1 VEGVTKL
8 GFTKGL
14 EVVLGVAVGVSVGGS
29 VVDWTGVGVVEGDG
43 DICFHQKMGCWFAG
57 QTVIAA
63 DGERVSIC

>member
-29 VVDWTGVGVVEGDG
+29 VVDWTGVGVVEGPAEVG
-43 DICFHQKMGCWFAG
+43 LTHQTG
-57 QTVIAA
+57 
-63 DGERVSIC
+63 